1 MATLVDEEWPVLA
14 ALLPQDWRDL

>member
-1 MATLVDEEWPVLA
+1 MATLVDEEWRVLA